1 MFGIDVSTFQG
12 NINWDK
18 VKSQIEFAILRL
30 GWIGNKNNHT
40 LDTKFER
47 NYSECK
53 RLGIPVG
60 VYVYNYCN
68 SEETAKSGAEWTLQQ
83 LAGKSLELPVYIDM
97 EDSSISGLGKDK
109 LTNICI
115 AFNTVIEN
123 AGLWAGVYA
132 NKDWFD
138 NKLNKDTIKS
148 KYTTWIAH
156 YTSGT
161 NKYQGEYDIWQNSSS
176 GKINGI
182 SGNTDTNYMYR
193 DLIAEIGNK
202 TPSIPVNT
210 KSIEELAAEVINGQ
224 WGNGNDR
231 KSALQNAGYDYNAV
245 QDRVNELL
253 NVNNSTSTTYT
264 VKSGDTLSNIA
275 SKFGTTYQKLA
286 EINGIADPNKIF
298 AGQVIKIT
306 GTSSNTTRTYTVKSG
321 DNLTKIAKQF
331 NTTVDSLVSKNG
343 IKDKNKIY
351 VGQVL
356 KI

>member
-12 NINWDK
+12 NIDWDK
-18 VKSQIEFAILRL
+18 VKSQINFAILRL

-47 NYSECK
+47 NYNECK

-68 SEETAKSGAEWTLQQ
+68 SEETVKEGANWTLQQ
-83 LAGKSLELPVYIDM
+83 LNGKSLELPVYLDM
-97 EDSSISGLGKDK
+97 EDSSIAGLGKDK

-115 AFNTVIEN
+115 AYNTIIEQSN
-123 AGLWAGVYA
+123 LWAGVYA

-161 NKYQGEYDIWQNSSS
+161 NKYQGEYDMWQNSSS
-176 GKINGI
+176 GKVNGI
-182 SGNTDTNYMYR
+182 NGNTDTNYMYR
-193 DLIAEIGNK
+193 DLIAQIGNK
-202 TPSIPVNT
+202 TPSTPTNT
-210 KSIEELAAEVINGQ
+210 KSIEELAIEVINGQ

-231 KSALQNAGYDYNAV
+231 KSSLQNAGYDYNAV
-245 QDRVNELL
+245 QNRVNELL

-264 VKSGDTLSNIA
+264 VKSGDTLSGIA
-275 SKFGTTYQKLA
+275 SKFGTTYQELA
-286 EINGIADPNKIF
+286 QINRIADPNKIYV
-298 AGQVIKIT
+298 GQVLKIN
-306 GTSSNTTRTYTVKSG
+306 GTNYEITYTVKSG

>member
-12 NINWDK
+12 NIDWDK
-18 VKSQIEFAILRL
+18 VKSQISFAILRL

-60 VYVYNYCN
+60 VYVYCYSNC
-68 SEETAKSGAEWTLQQ
+68 EDTAKAGAEWTLQQ
-83 LAGKSLELPVYIDM
+83 LNGKSLELPVYLDM
-97 EDSSISGLGKDK
+97 EDSSIANLEKDK

-202 TPSIPVNT
+202 TTSTPTNT
-210 KSIEELAAEVINGQ
+210 KSIEELAVEVINGQ
-224 WGNGNDR
+224 WGNGDSR

-245 QDRVNELL
+245 QNRVNELL
-253 NVNNSTSTTYT
+253 NVNNSNSTTYT
-264 VKSGDTLSNIA
+264 VKSGDTLSGIA
-275 SKFGTTYQKLA
+275 SKFGTTYQELA
-286 EINGIADPNKIF
+286 QLNRIADPNKIYV
-298 AGQVIKIT
+298 GQVLKIN
-306 GTSSNTTRTYTVKSG
+306 GTNYEITYTVKSG